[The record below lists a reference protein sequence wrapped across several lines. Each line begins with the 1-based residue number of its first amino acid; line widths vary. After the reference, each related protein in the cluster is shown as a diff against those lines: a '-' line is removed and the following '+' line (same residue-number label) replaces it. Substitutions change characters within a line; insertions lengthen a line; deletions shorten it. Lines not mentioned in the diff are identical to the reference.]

1 MPETYFSVQCE
12 SDEYGNLILPI
23 PDDLIETLGW
33 QTGDNLEIDA
43 MFNRVSIRK
52 VEN

>member
-1 MPETYFSVQCE
+1 MLETTISVKCE

-33 QTGDNLEIDA
+33 QSGDDLEIGA
-43 MFNRVSIRK
+43 MYNRIVIKRLES
-52 VEN
+52 